1 MGAKVAELE
10 CDGNYCGFSQN
21 NIDLNLPVAATEREN
36 FPLKGKTLQS
46 SNLGLAQTG
55 LQTKP
60 HHMQKKELSKERDA
74 TKVSLGHQQGDFF
87 SAQGV

>member
-1 MGAKVAELE
+1 MEIIADSRKTILT
-10 CDGNYCGFSQN
+10 STS
-21 NIDLNLPVAATEREN
+21 LLL
-36 FPLKGKTLQS
+36 PLKGKTLQS

-87 SAQGV
+87 CTAGGVVVILV

>member
-36 FPLKGKTLQS
+36 LAKFK
-46 SNLGLAQTG
+46 LGTC
-55 LQTKP
+55 TNRFTNKISP
-60 HHMQKKELSKERDA
+60 NTKERA
-74 TKVSLGHQQGDFF
+74 V
-87 SAQGV
+87 

>member
-36 FPLKGKTLQS
+36 FAKFK
-46 SNLGLAQTG
+46 LGTCANWFTNKISHQ
-55 LQTKP
+55 K
-60 HHMQKKELSKERDA
+60 QKKELSEARGE
-74 TKVSLGHQQGDFF
+74 TRVSLGHQQ
-87 SAQGV
+87 SLVVVSV

>member
-1 MGAKVAELE
+1 MEIIADSRKTILT
-10 CDGNYCGFSQN
+10 STS
-21 NIDLNLPVAATEREN
+21 LLL
-36 FPLKGKTLQS
+36 PLKGKTLQS

-60 HHMQKKELSKERDA
+60 HHMQKKELSKERGE

-87 SAQGV
+87 APQVVK